1 VSQDPIIAWLTAFD
15 RLLPLRGRARWRV
28 RAELEAHLMDAA
40 DEAAGR
46 NAADPAAEAVQRM
59 GDPAVVAHEF
69 GSGRRTL
76 AVIALLLWLPAA
88 VAVTVGV
95 GAAYAIGQQVLRSDA
110 NDPQVQIAE
119 DAAAALTNGASPHAV
134 VNGPTVD
141 LAHSLG
147 TSVTVLDPSDHV
159 AASSAML
166 NGRVPLPPSGA
177 LRAADGG
184 DANTVTW
191 QPQAGVRQA
200 AVIVSYHGRSGAGT
214 VLVSR
219 SLRLVEER
227 ENALLLLSMVGWL
240 ASLLV
245 AAVLALVSASYWT
258 STRGPRPGAPVWASA

>member
-1 VSQDPIIAWLTAFD
+1 VTQDPIIDWLTAFD
-15 RLLPLRGRARWRV
+15 RLLPLRGRARRRA

-46 NAADPAAEAVQRM
+46 SVGDPAAEAVRRM
-59 GDPAVVAHEF
+59 GDPAVVAREF
-69 GSGRRTL
+69 GNGRMAL
-76 AVIALLLWLPAA
+76 AMIAVLLWLPAA

-119 DAAAALTNGASPHAV
+119 DIAAALGNGTSPHAV
-134 VNGPTVD
+134 VGPTVD
-141 LAHSLG
+141 LARSLA
-147 TSVTVLDPSDHV
+147 TSVTVLDTGGHV
-159 AASSAML
+159 LASSATL

-177 LRAADGG
+177 LRAADG
-184 DANTVTW
+184 DATNEVTW
-191 QPQAGVRQA
+191 QPQSGVRQA
-200 AVIVSYHGRSGAGT
+200 AVIVSYHGPSGAGT

-227 ENALLLLSMVGWL
+227 EDRLLLLSALGWL

-245 AAVLALVSASYWT
+245 AAVLAVISAAFWT
-258 STRGPRPGAPVWASA
+258 SARGPRLGAPVWASA